1 MNHLTKYAITA
12 ALAVTG
18 TVAAAAASSAMPMV
32 SLAQPAAP
40 ALVEHVAWGCGPGW
54 HPNPW
59 GRCVPNRVVVYP
71 GYYYGWHRP
80 AYRVWHPHHVWHRRH
95 HW

>member
-1 MNHLTKYAITA
+1 MVMNYLTKYAITA

-18 TVAAAAASSAMPMV
+18 TVATVAASSAMP
-32 SLAQPAAP
+32 LAQPAAP

-59 GRCVPNRVVVYP
+59 GRCVPYRVVVYP
-71 GYYYGWHRP
+71 RYYYRHDP
-80 AYRVWHPHHVWHRRH
+80 AFYVGHPHHHWHRWHR
-95 HW
+95 

>member
-1 MNHLTKYAITA
+1 MNLLTKYALTA

-18 TVAAAAASSAMPMV
+18 TVATAAASSAMPMAP
-32 SLAQPAAP
+32 LDRAAAP
-40 ALVEHVAWGCGPGW
+40 VLVEHVAWGCGPGW

-71 GYYYGWHRP
+71 RYTYRHGPAFYAWHR
-80 AYRVWHPHHVWHRRH
+80 HHVWHRWH

>member
-1 MNHLTKYAITA
+1 MAMNYLTKYVLTA

-18 TVAAAAASSAMPMV
+18 TVATAAASSAMPMAP
-32 SLAQPAAP
+32 LAAP
-40 ALVEHVAWGCGPGW
+40 ALVEHAAWGCGPGW

-71 GYYYGWHRP
+71 RYIYRHGPAFYAWHR
-80 AYRVWHPHHVWHRRH
+80 HHVWHRRH

>member
-1 MNHLTKYAITA
+1 MNSLTKYAITA

-18 TVAAAAASSAMPMV
+18 TAATVAASSAMPQAP
-32 SLAQPAAP
+32 LAAP

-71 GYYYGWHRP
+71 RYYYRP
-80 AYRVWHPHHVWHRRH
+80 GPAFYVWHPHRHWHRWH

>member
-1 MNHLTKYAITA
+1 MNYLTKYAITA

-18 TVAAAAASSAMPMV
+18 TAAMVAASSAMP
-32 SLAQPAAP
+32 LAPLAAP
-40 ALVEHVAWGCGPGW
+40 ALVEHVAWGCGPGS

-71 GYYYGWHRP
+71 RYYYRP
-80 AYRVWHPHHVWHRRH
+80 GPAFYVWHPHRHWHRWH

>member
-1 MNHLTKYAITA
+1 MNYLTKYAITA

-18 TVAAAAASSAMPMV
+18 TAATVAASSAMP
-32 SLAQPAAP
+32 LAPLAAP

-71 GYYYGWHRP
+71 GYYWHRP
-80 AYRVWHPHHVWHRRH
+80 AFYGWHPHRHWHRWHR
-95 HW
+95 W

>member
-1 MNHLTKYAITA
+1 MNYLAKYAITA

-18 TVAAAAASSAMPMV
+18 TAATVAASSAMP
-32 SLAQPAAP
+32 LAPLATPAV
-40 ALVEHVAWGCGPGW
+40 VEQVAWGCGPGW

-71 GYYYGWHRP
+71 RYYYWHGP
-80 AYRVWHPHHVWHRRH
+80 AYYAWHPHRHWHRWHR
-95 HW
+95 W

>member
-1 MNHLTKYAITA
+1 MFHLTKYAITA

-18 TVAAAAASSAMPMV
+18 TVATTAASPAMPMV

-54 HPNPW
+54 HPNRW
-59 GRCVPNRVVVYP
+59 GRCVPYRVGVYP
-71 GYYYGWHRP
+71 RYYYWNGPGFHAR
-80 AYRVWHPHHVWHRRH
+80 HPHHRWHRWHR
-95 HW
+95 W